1 MYWTRLKVSKG
12 VVSGH
17 QKDMHMQIKLV
28 RFDTSELY

>member
-1 MYWTRLKVSKG
+1 MYETCLKVSKG
-12 VVSGH
+12 VLGGQ